1 MLLPWLTFIVVSLIV
16 YAGFVKLAAR
26 LLRYKVA
33 WKSTFFFAVIML
45 IIVMVVHVL
54 DFRQPAAIRI
64 GQAALLL
71 IGLVILGSWF
81 FSQRGADRSGAV
93 LGWRGGIRLTALAFA
108 MMVVVALAI
117 VIPVQALV
125 R

>member
-26 LLRYKVA
+26 LLRYKVS

-54 DFRQPAAIRI
+54 DFRPPAAIRI
-64 GQAALLL
+64 GH
-71 IGLVILGSWF
+71 G
-81 FSQRGADRSGAV
+81 D
-93 LGWRGGIRLTALAFA
+93 IRLTALAFA
-108 MMVVVALAI
+108 MMVVVAFAML
-117 VIPVQALV
+117 VPVQALV